1 LSLQASKKRRNN
13 FQQRFNSKE
22 HGFDQGEGSGKRNGF
37 QGNHPNTNNNN
48 RQNMSQATSQSNQQD
63 AEILSKNGNGVRQIC
78 DKHGNTYLNYFN
90 RFNYS
95 FQANDIPQAL
105 ESLTIADNQ
114 IFEWF
119 QDTVTLAHM
128 IRNDGKLQN
137 LQTLHW

>member
-1 LSLQASKKRRNN
+1 MDLIKVKDQVKGMD
-13 FQQRFNSKE
+13 FKE
-22 HGFDQGEGSGKRNGF
+22 IIQTQTTITGK
-37 QGNHPNTNNNN
+37 
-48 RQNMSQATSQSNQQD
+48 NMSQATSQSNQQD
-63 AEILSKNGNGVRQIC
+63 AENLNKNGNGVRQIC